1 MMDYDDFEEI
11 SRLLVRSC
19 DNCLLTRKHCKS
31 CRVEKLFGVINQF
44 SRSKA
49 SEVFLVPAE
58 ELAILLNLSAKV
70 SKPGQQESEIITKWR
85 AAMDEFANRTVS
97 A

>member
-11 SRLLVRSC
+11 SRLLERSC

-31 CRVEKLFGVINQF
+31 CRVEKLFGIINQF
-44 SRSKA
+44 SRSKTT
-49 SEVFLVPAE
+49 EVFLVPAD
-58 ELAILLNLSAKV
+58 ELAVLVSLASKV
-70 SKPGQQESEIITKWR
+70 AKPGQQESEILTKWR
-85 AAMDEFANRTVS
+85 AAMEEISARTGI

>member
-11 SRLLVRSC
+11 SRLLERSC

-31 CRVEKLFGVINQF
+31 CRVEKLFGIINQF

-49 SEVFLVPAE
+49 TEVFLVPAGE
-58 ELAILLNLSAKV
+58 LTVLLELAAKV
-70 SKPGQQESEIITKWR
+70 SKPGQQESEVITKWR
-85 AAMDEFANRTVS
+85 AAMDELSARTGI

>member
-58 ELAILLNLSAKV
+58 ELAILLSLSAKV